1 MHDNVAKTQFQWQC
15 ISSILFHYGGLW
27 KAGVEPLKY
36 LWKRTAGKALL
47 TFDKFNTLMIQIEAR
62 LNICLW

>member
-1 MHDNVAKTQFQWQC
+1 MHDNVAKTQFQWHC
-15 ISSILFHYGGLW
+15 ISPSSSHYGGLW

-36 LWKRTAGKALL
+36 LWKRTVGKALL
-47 TFDKFNTLMIQIEAR
+47 TFDKFNTLMIQIEVC

>member
-1 MHDNVAKTQFQWQC
+1 VRNNVAKTQFQWHF
-15 ISSILFHYGGLW
+15 IPPSSYHCEGLW

-36 LWKRTAGKALL
+36 LWKRTVGEALL
-47 TFDKFNTLMIQIEAR
+47 TFDKFNTLMIQIDAC